1 MSQAGTAAV
10 ETLDDHALLD
20 LIEQGLAAL
29 GARPLSGAVEDAALA
44 ESVER
49 LHRLETVVAGEKL
62 RRVAQVDARG
72 AWRAEGA
79 RSTADLLARRL
90 RLTRGEARA
99 QAETAV
105 ALEGL
110 PETAAAAR
118 EGTIGVGQAQVAV
131 QTAKELR
138 PDAREELDRLV
149 AGDGGGMDRRRLRER
164 VDEWTHTVDPEALA
178 GRERRAWANRR
189 ASVTSD
195 GPDGSGRVDARLDP
209 VGTATLTAALDPL
222 ARKTGHADDRTYP
235 QRMADALVELA
246 RRSLDAGDLP
256 QVAVQRPHVILI
268 ATAET
273 LDGKPG
279 APAAR
284 LDGVGPVSAATA
296 QMVCCDAETTT
307 VWMTRNGDVLD
318 AGRTQRQPTRQQRVA
333 VIARDQT
340 CVGCGAPASRC
351 QVHRPRQPPPPAHPE
366 GTRDLG
372 PTDEDNLCLTCWGC
386 HGKIHHDGWLVA
398 RDPDTGRFSMHPPDP
413 LARPHRRRAG

>member
-1 MSQAGTAAV
+1 
-10 ETLDDHALLD
+10 
-20 LIEQGLAAL
+20 
-29 GARPLSGAVEDAALA
+29 
-44 ESVER
+44 
-49 LHRLETVVAGEKL
+49 
-62 RRVAQVDARG
+62 
-72 AWRAEGA
+72 
-79 RSTADLLARRL
+79 
-90 RLTRGEARA
+90 
-99 QAETAV
+99 
-105 ALEGL
+105 
-110 PETAAAAR
+110 
-118 EGTIGVGQAQVAV
+118 
-131 QTAKELR
+131 
-138 PDAREELDRLV
+138 REELDRLV
-149 AGDGGGMDRRRLRER
+149 AGHGGELDRRRLREH
-164 VDEWTHTVDPEALA
+164 VDAWTHTVDPDALA

-235 QRMADALVELA
+235 QRLADALVELA

-268 ATAET
+268 ATAAT

-296 QMVCCDAETTT
+296 QMIACDAETDRANLPHPPALNR
-307 VWMTRNGDVLD
+307 TRNGEVLD
-318 AGRTQRQPTRQQRVA
+318 AGRTQRQPTRAQRVA

-351 QVHRPRQPPPPAHPE
+351 QVHRPRQPPPPAHPK

-372 PTDEDNLCLTCWGC
+372 PTDEENLCLTCWGC
-386 HGKIHHDGWLVA
+386 HGKIHHDGWVVI
-398 RDPDTGRFSMHPPDP
+398 REPDGRFSMHPPDP
-413 LARPHRRRAG
+413 LARQHRRRAG

>member
-1 MSQAGTAAV
+1 MSKVEEGAV
-10 ETLDDHALLD
+10 EQLDDDALLD
-20 LIEQGLAAL
+20 LVEQGLAAL
-29 GARPLSGAVEDAALA
+29 AGRPLSGAVEDTTLAAR
-44 ESVER
+44 VER
-49 LHRLETVVAGEKL
+49 LHRVETVAAAEKL
-62 RRVAQVDARG
+62 RCVAEVDARG
-72 AWRAEGA
+72 AWRGEGA

-99 QAETAV
+99 QADTAV
-105 ALEGL
+105 GLEGL
-110 PETAAAAR
+110 PETAAAVRA
-118 EGTIGVGQAQVAV
+118 GTIGVGQAQVAV

-138 PDAREELDRLV
+138 PDVREDLDRLV
-149 AGDGGGMDRRRLRER
+149 AGDGGGMDRRRLREH
-164 VDEWTHTVDPEALA
+164 VDAWTHTVDPEALA

-189 ASVTSD
+189 LSLTTD
-195 GPDGSGRVDARLDP
+195 TPDGALRGGFELDP
-209 VGTATLTAALDPL
+209 LGGATLRTALDPL
-222 ARKTGHADDRTYP
+222 ARKTSHDDDRTYP

-268 ATAET
+268 ATAEA

-307 VWMTRNGDVLD
+307 VWMTRNGEVLD

-351 QVHRPRQPPPPAHPE
+351 QVHHVRWW
-366 GTRDLG
+366 TRDLG
-372 PTDEDNLCLTCWGC
+372 PTDEDNLCLTCWTC
-386 HGKIHHDGWLVA
+386 HHRIHEDGWLVA
-398 RDPDTGRFSMHPPDP
+398 RDP
-413 LARPHRRRAG
+413 

>member
-1 MSQAGTAAV
+1 MCMSQVEEGAV
-10 ETLDDHALLD
+10 ELLDDDALLD
-20 LIEQGLAAL
+20 LVEQGLAAL
-29 GARPLSGAVEDAALA
+29 AGRPLSGAVEDTALA
-44 ESVER
+44 ARVER
-49 LHRLETVVAGEKL
+49 LHRLETVVVGEKL
-62 RRVAQVDARG
+62 RCVAEVDARG
-72 AWRAEGA
+72 VWRSEGA

-105 ALEGL
+105 GLEGL
-110 PETAAAAR
+110 PETAAAVRA
-118 EGTIGVGQAQVAV
+118 GTIGVGQAQVAV

-138 PDAREELDRLV
+138 PDVREDLDRLV
-149 AGDGGGMDRRRLRER
+149 AGGGGEMDRRRLRER

-189 ASVTSD
+189 ASVTAD
-195 GPDGSGRVDARLDP
+195 GADGSGRVDARLDP

-222 ARKTGHADDRTYP
+222 ARKTGHADERTYP

-351 QVHRPRQPPPPAHPE
+351 QIHRPRQPPPPAHPE

-386 HGKIHHDGWLVA
+386 HAKIHHDGWLVA
-398 RDPDTGRFSMHPPDP
+398 RGP
-413 LARPHRRRAG
+413 

>member
-1 MSQAGTAAV
+1 V
-10 ETLDDHALLD
+10 ETFDGSALLD
-20 LIEQGLAAL
+20 LIERGLALL
-29 GARPLSGAVEDAALA
+29 GAQPLDSDIDDTTLA

-105 ALEGL
+105 GLEGL
-110 PETAAAAR
+110 PETAAAVRA
-118 EGTIGVGQAQVAV
+118 GTIGVGQAQVAV

-138 PDAREELDRLV
+138 PDVREELDRLV
-149 AGDGGGMDRRRLRER
+149 AGGGGGMDRRRLRER

-189 ASVTSD
+189 LSLSADT
-195 GPDGSGRVDARLDP
+195 PDGALRGGFELDP
-209 VGTATLTAALDPL
+209 LGGATVTAALDPL
-222 ARKTGHADDRTYP
+222 ARRTGHADDRTYP

-256 QVAVQRPHVILI
+256 QVAAQRPHVILI
-268 ATAET
+268 ATAEA
-273 LDGKPG
+273 LDGEAG

-296 QMVCCDAETTT
+296 QMVCCDAEVTT
-307 VWMTRNGDVLD
+307 VWMTRNGEVLD

-333 VIARDQT
+333 VIARDQA

-351 QVHRPRQPPPPAHPE
+351 QVHHVRWW
-366 GTRDLG
+366 TRDLG
-372 PTDEDNLCLTCWGC
+372 PTDEDNLCLTCWTC
-386 HGKIHHDGWLVA
+386 HHRIHEDGWLVI

-413 LARPHRRRAG
+413 LARPHRRRGS

>member
-1 MSQAGTAAV
+1 MSTKQAEAAAV

-20 LIEQGLAAL
+20 LAERVLAAL
-29 GARPLSGAVEDAALA
+29 GARPLDGQVDDIALA

-72 AWRAEGA
+72 AWRGEGA

-105 ALEGL
+105 GLEGL
-110 PETAAAAR
+110 PETAAAVRA
-118 EGTIGVGQAQVAV
+118 GTIGLGQAQVAV

-138 PDAREELDRLV
+138 PDVREDLDRLV
-149 AGDGGGMDRRRLRER
+149 AGDGGGMDRRRLREH
-164 VDEWTHTVDPEALA
+164 VDAWTHTVDPEALA

-195 GPDGSGRVDARLDP
+195 GADGSGRVDARLDP

-222 ARKTGHADDRTYP
+222 ARKTGHADERTYP

-268 ATAET
+268 ATAEA

-296 QMVCCDAETTT
+296 QMVCCDAEVTT
-307 VWMTRNGDVLD
+307 VWMTRNGEVLD
-318 AGRTQRQPTRQQRVA
+318 AGRTQRQPTRPQRVA
-333 VIARDQT
+333 VTARDQT

-351 QVHRPRQPPPPAHPE
+351 QVHHVRWW
-366 GTRDLG
+366 TRDLG
-372 PTDEDNLCLTCWGC
+372 PTDEDNLCLTCWTC
-386 HGKIHHDGWLVA
+386 HHRIHEDGWLVV

-413 LARPHRRRAG
+413 LARQRRRRAG

>member
-1 MSQAGTAAV
+1 MSTNQVQSTAA
-10 ETLDDHALLD
+10 EALDGSALLD
-20 LIEQGLAAL
+20 LAERALAAL
-29 GARPLSGAVEDAALA
+29 GAQPLGGDIDDAALA

-105 ALEGL
+105 GLEGL
-110 PETAAAAR
+110 PETAQALRA
-118 EGTIGVGQAQVAV
+118 GTIGLGQAQVAV

-138 PDAREELDRLV
+138 PDVREDLDRLV
-149 AGDGGGMDRRRLRER
+149 AGDGGGLDRRRLREH
-164 VDEWTHTVDPEALA
+164 VDEWTHTVDPDALA

-195 GPDGSGRVDARLDP
+195 GADGSGRVEARLDP

-222 ARKTGHADDRTYP
+222 ARKAGHADERTYP

-268 ATAET
+268 ATAEA
-273 LDGKPG
+273 LDGRPG

-284 LDGVGPVSAATA
+284 LDGVGPVSATTA

-307 VWMTRNGDVLD
+307 VWMTRNGEVLD

-351 QVHRPRQPPPPAHPE
+351 QIHRPRQPPPPAHPK

-372 PTDEDNLCLTCWGC
+372 PTDEDNLCLTCWTC
-386 HGKIHHDGWLVA
+386 HHRIHEDGWLVA
-398 RDPDTGRFSMHPPDP
+398 RDPDTGRFSVHPPDP
-413 LARPHRRRAG
+413 LAR

>member
-1 MSQAGTAAV
+1 MSTNQVQTAAV
-10 ETLDDHALLD
+10 EQLDDHALLD

-49 LHRLETVVAGEKL
+49 LHRVETVAAAEKL
-62 RRVAQVDARG
+62 RRVAEVDARG
-72 AWRAEGA
+72 VWRAEGA

-90 RLTRGEARA
+90 QLTRGEARA
-99 QAETAV
+99 QTDTAV
-105 ALEGL
+105 GLEGL
-110 PETAAAAR
+110 PETAAAVRA
-118 EGTIGVGQAQVAV
+118 GKVGLGQAQVAV

-138 PDAREELDRLV
+138 PDVREDLDRLV
-149 AGDGGGMDRRRLRER
+149 AGDGGGLDRRQLREH
-164 VDEWTHTVDPEALA
+164 VDAWTHTVDPEALG

-195 GPDGSGRVDARLDP
+195 GLDGSGRVEARLDP

-222 ARKTGHADDRTYP
+222 ARKTSQTDDRTYP
-235 QRMADALVELA
+235 QRLADALVELA

-273 LDGKPG
+273 LEGKPG

-307 VWMTRNGDVLD
+307 VWMTRNGEVLD
-318 AGRTQRQPTRQQRVA
+318 AGRTRRQPTKAQRVA
-333 VIARDQT
+333 VIARDRV

-351 QVHRPRQPPPPAHPE
+351 QIHHVRWW
-366 GTRDLG
+366 TRDLG
-372 PTDEDNLCLTCWGC
+372 PTDEDNLCLTCWTC
-386 HGKIHHDGWLVA
+386 HHRIHGDGWLVV

-413 LARPHRRRAG
+413 LAREHRRRAG

>member
-1 MSQAGTAAV
+1 DT
-10 ETLDDHALLD
+10 T
-20 LIEQGLAAL
+20 LAA
-29 GARPLSGAVEDAALA
+29 R
-44 ESVER
+44 VER
-49 LHRLETVVAGEKL
+49 LHRVETVVVAEKL
-62 RRVAQVDARG
+62 RCVAAVDARG
-72 AWRAEGA
+72 VWRAEGA

-99 QAETAV
+99 QTETAV

-110 PETAAAAR
+110 PETAAAVRA
-118 EGTIGVGQAQVAV
+118 GTIGLGQAQVAV

-138 PDAREELDRLV
+138 PDVREELDRLV
-149 AGDGGGMDRRRLRER
+149 AGDGGGMDRRRLREH
-164 VDEWTHTVDPEALA
+164 VDAWTHTVDPEALA

-195 GPDGSGRVDARLDP
+195 GADGSGRVDARLDP
-209 VGTATLTAALDPL
+209 LGTATLTAALDPL
-222 ARKTGHADDRTYP
+222 ARKTSHADDRTYP

-268 ATAET
+268 ATAEA
-273 LDGKPG
+273 LDGEAG

-296 QMVCCDAETTT
+296 QMVCCDAE
-307 VWMTRNGDVLD
+307 VDRANLPHPPALNRTRNGEVLD

-333 VIARDQT
+333 VIARDRV

-351 QVHRPRQPPPPAHPE
+351 QVHHVRWW
-366 GTRDLG
+366 TRDLG
-372 PTDEDNLCLTCWGC
+372 PTDEDNLCLTCWTC
-386 HGKIHHDGWLVA
+386 HHKIHEDGWLVI

-413 LARPHRRRAG
+413 TARPHRRRAG

>member
-1 MSQAGTAAV
+1 MCTSKVQGAAV

-20 LIEQGLAAL
+20 LAERGLAAL
-29 GARPLSGAVEDAALA
+29 AARPLNVVVEDAALA

-49 LHRLETVVAGEKL
+49 LHRLETVVAAEKL
-62 RRVAQVDARG
+62 RRVAEVDARG
-72 AWRAEGA
+72 VWRSEGA
-79 RSTADLLARRL
+79 RSTVDLLARRL

-99 QAETAV
+99 QTDTAV

-110 PETAAAAR
+110 PETAAALRA
-118 EGTIGVGQAQVAV
+118 GKVGLGQAQVAV

-138 PDAREELDRLV
+138 PDVREELDRLV
-149 AGDGGGMDRRRLRER
+149 AGDGGGMDRRRLREH
-164 VDEWTHTVDPEALA
+164 VDAWTHTVDPDALG

-209 VGTATLTAALDPL
+209 VGNATLMTALDPL
-222 ARKTGHADDRTYP
+222 ARRTSHADDRTYP

-246 RRSLDAGDLP
+246 RRSLDAGGLP

-268 ATAET
+268 ATAEL
-273 LDGKPG
+273 LDGKAG

-284 LDGVGPVSAATA
+284 LDGVGPVSAVTA
-296 QMVCCDAETTT
+296 QMIACDAETTT
-307 VWMTRNGDVLD
+307 VFMTRNGEVLD
-318 AGRTQRQPTRQQRVA
+318 AGRTRRQPTRAQRVA

-351 QVHRPRQPPPPAHPE
+351 QIHHVRWW
-366 GTRDLG
+366 TRDLG
-372 PTDEDNLCLTCWGC
+372 PTDEENLCLTCWGC
-386 HGKIHHDGWLVA
+386 HHRIHEDGWLVA

>member
-1 MSQAGTAAV
+1 MRTSQAEAAV

-20 LIEQGLAAL
+20 LAEHALAAL
-29 GARPLSGAVEDAALA
+29 GAQPLDGLVDDAELA

-62 RRVAQVDARG
+62 RRVAAVDARG
-72 AWRAEGA
+72 VWRSEGA

-105 ALEGL
+105 GLEGL
-110 PETAAAAR
+110 PETAQAVRA
-118 EGTIGVGQAQVAV
+118 GTIGLGQAQVAV

-138 PDAREELDRLV
+138 PDVREDLDRLV
-149 AGDGGGMDRRRLRER
+149 AGDGGGMDRRQLRER

-178 GRERRAWANRR
+178 GREQRAWANRR
-189 ASVTSD
+189 ASVTAD

-222 ARKTGHADDRTYP
+222 ARRTSAEDDRTYP

-268 ATAET
+268 ATAEA

-284 LDGVGPVSAATA
+284 LDGVGPVSATTA
-296 QMVCCDAETTT
+296 QMVCCDAEVTT

-340 CVGCGAPASRC
+340 CVGCGASASRC
-351 QVHRPRQPPPPAHPE
+351 QVHHVRWW
-366 GTRDLG
+366 TRDLG
-372 PTDEDNLCLTCWGC
+372 PTDEDNLCLTCWTC
-386 HGKIHHDGWLVA
+386 HHRIHEDGWLVV

-413 LARPHRRRAG
+413 LTRPHRRRAG

>member
-1 MSQAGTAAV
+1 MRTNQVQRATV

-20 LIEQGLAAL
+20 LIEQGLAVL
-29 GARPLSGAVEDAALA
+29 GARPLDAAVEDTDLA
-44 ESVER
+44 ERVER
-49 LHRLETVVAGEKL
+49 LHRVETVVAAEKL
-62 RRVAQVDARG
+62 RCVAEVDARG

-99 QAETAV
+99 QADTAV
-105 ALEGL
+105 GLEGL
-110 PETAAAAR
+110 PETAAAVRA
-118 EGTIGVGQAQVAV
+118 GTIGLGQAQVAV

-138 PDAREELDRLV
+138 PDVREDLDRLV
-149 AGDGGGMDRRRLRER
+149 AGDGGGMDRRRLREH
-164 VDEWTHTVDPEALA
+164 VDAWTHTVDPEALA

-189 ASVTSD
+189 ASVTAD
-195 GPDGSGRVDARLDP
+195 GADGSGRVDARLDP
-209 VGTATLTAALDPL
+209 VGTATLRTALDPL
-222 ARKTGHADDRTYP
+222 ARKTSHADDRTYP

-268 ATAET
+268 ATAEA
-273 LDGKPG
+273 LEGKAG

-296 QMVCCDAETTT
+296 QMVCCDAEVTT
-307 VWMTRNGDVLD
+307 VWMTRNGEVLD

-351 QVHRPRQPPPPAHPE
+351 QVHHVRWW
-366 GTRDLG
+366 TRDLG
-372 PTDEDNLCLTCWGC
+372 PTDEDNLCLTCWDC
-386 HGKIHHDGWLVA
+386 HGKIHHDGWLVV
-398 RDPDTGRFSMHPPDP
+398 RDPDTGRFSVHPPDP

>member
-1 MSQAGTAAV
+1 MCTNQVEVVVV
-10 ETLDDHALLD
+10 ETLDDDALLD
-20 LIEQGLAAL
+20 LVERGLTAL
-29 GARPLSGAVEDAALA
+29 AGRPLSGAVEDTMLA
-44 ESVER
+44 VRVER
-49 LHRLETVVAGEKL
+49 LHRVETVAAAEKL
-62 RRVAQVDARG
+62 RCIAEVDARG
-72 AWRAEGA
+72 MWRAEGA

-105 ALEGL
+105 GLEGL
-110 PETAAAAR
+110 PETAAAVR
-118 EGTIGVGQAQVAV
+118 SGTIGVGQAQVAV

-138 PDAREELDRLV
+138 PDVREELDRLV
-149 AGDGGGMDRRRLRER
+149 AEDGAGLDRRRLREH
-164 VDEWTHTVDPEALA
+164 VDAWTHTVDPEALA
-178 GRERRAWANRR
+178 GRERRAWVNRR
-189 ASVTSD
+189 LSVTSD
-195 GPDGSGRVDARLDP
+195 GPDGSGRVEARLDP
-209 VGTATLTAALDPL
+209 VGTATVTAALDPL
-222 ARKTGHADDRTYP
+222 ARRTGHADERTYP

-268 ATAET
+268 ATAAT

-296 QMVCCDAETTT
+296 QMVCCDAEVTT
-307 VWMTRNGDVLD
+307 VWMSRNGEVLD

-333 VIARDQT
+333 VIARDQV

-351 QVHRPRQPPPPAHPE
+351 QVHHVRWW
-366 GTRDLG
+366 TRDLG
-372 PTDEDNLCLTCWGC
+372 PTDEENLCLTCWCC
-386 HGKIHHDGWLVA
+386 HHKIHEGGWLVA

-413 LARPHRRRAG
+413 LARPRRAS